1 MEVIEIEYE
10 IIAKYNGDI
19 LRLENELNI
28 SVEILND
35 NFAIITSTDPNL
47 FDQLL
52 DYTEIEYIER
62 PFILET
68 QDEQSFSTS
77 GITSF
82 KNRTGLS
89 GRGTL
94 IGLIDSG
101 IDYTL
106 PVFRDVLG
114 NSKILFYWDQSIGNN
129 PPEGFKEGTLYTN
142 SDIN

>member
-1 MEVIEIEYE
+1 MIEIEYE

-35 NFAIITSTDPNL
+35 NFAIIISTDPNL

-77 GITSF
+77 GITSSDNSAPESHRPQVMLF
-82 KNRTGLS
+82 SSFFILTSVHRQINRSYRSFSFTFQRKFCLS
-89 GRGTL
+89 
-94 IGLIDSG
+94 
-101 IDYTL
+101 
-106 PVFRDVLG
+106 
-114 NSKILFYWDQSIGNN
+114 SI
-129 PPEGFKEGTLYTN
+129 
-142 SDIN
+142 I

>member
-1 MEVIEIEYE
+1 MSRLGKKQKIINNSRLEVIEIEYE

-35 NFAIITSTDPNL
+35 NFAIIISTDPNL

-68 QDEQSFSTS
+68 Q
-77 GITSF
+77 
-82 KNRTGLS
+82 
-89 GRGTL
+89 
-94 IGLIDSG
+94 
-101 IDYTL
+101 
-106 PVFRDVLG
+106 
-114 NSKILFYWDQSIGNN
+114 
-129 PPEGFKEGTLYTN
+129 
-142 SDIN
+142 

>member
-35 NFAIITSTDPNL
+35 NFAIIISTDPNL

-62 PFILET
+62 PFILEC
-68 QDEQSFSTS
+68 
-77 GITSF
+77 
-82 KNRTGLS
+82 
-89 GRGTL
+89 
-94 IGLIDSG
+94 
-101 IDYTL
+101 
-106 PVFRDVLG
+106 LG
-114 NSKILFYWDQSIGNN
+114 KFQNTFLLGSIYW
-129 PPEGFKEGTLYTN
+129 K
-142 SDIN
+142 